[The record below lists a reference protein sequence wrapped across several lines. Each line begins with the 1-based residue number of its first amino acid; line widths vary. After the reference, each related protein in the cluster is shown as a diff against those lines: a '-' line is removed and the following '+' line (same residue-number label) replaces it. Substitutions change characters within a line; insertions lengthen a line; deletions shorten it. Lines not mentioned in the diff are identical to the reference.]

1 MLAIN
6 GVTASPI
13 WPIIL
18 EAGYTGRYAH
28 PRGPY
33 YIVGVTN

>member
-1 MLAIN
+1 MLATN

-18 EAGYTGRYAH
+18 EAGYTGRYT
-28 PRGPY
+28 GY
-33 YIVGVTN
+33 K